1 MKYDFTTILD
11 RKGKDSIAV
20 EPFEADWIKWPGKTK
35 EGFDI
40 IPMWVADMNFPAVHT
55 IPEAI
60 IERTK
65 HTTYGYFS
73 PREEYFDAIIKWHK
87 TRNGIEG
94 LEPKHIGYENGVLG
108 GVVSALNVL
117 CSKGDSVLLHSP
129 TYIGFTKSLTNNGY
143 HIVHSPLVKDENNV
157 YRMDFEDMEKKIM
170 EKTLKIEGMMCG
182 HCEARVKKAL
192 EALPAVDE
200 AVVSHEAGT
209 AIVTL
214 NAEVSDADL
223 KKAVE
228 DQDYKVTG
236 IE

>member
-1 MKYDFTTILD
+1 M
-11 RKGKDSIAV
+11 A
-20 EPFEADWIKWPGKTK
+20 GKTK

-157 YRMDFEDMEKKIM
+157 YRMDFEDMEKKIRGEPYPCSYFLQPAQPNRPCM
-170 EKTLKIEGMMCG
+170 GALGDREGHG
-182 HCEARVKKAL
+182 
-192 EALPAVDE
+192 
-200 AVVSHEAGT
+200 
-209 AIVTL
+209 
-214 NAEVSDADL
+214 DL
-223 KKAVE
+223 QE
-228 DQDYKVTG
+228 T
-236 IE
+236 